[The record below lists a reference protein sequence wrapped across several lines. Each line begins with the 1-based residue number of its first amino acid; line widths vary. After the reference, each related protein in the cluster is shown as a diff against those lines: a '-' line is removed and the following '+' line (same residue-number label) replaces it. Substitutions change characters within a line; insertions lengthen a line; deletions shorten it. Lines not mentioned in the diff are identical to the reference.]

1 MTKPQSRVIQQPQR
15 PHVRAAIL
23 SMGDELTLGQKLDS
37 NSQWLAQQLTARGI
51 VPVEHVT
58 VPDDLD
64 ATVATLRRLA
74 GAVDVIVSTGGLGPT
89 ADDLVREALARA
101 SDDALVEDAGSVG
114 QIEGYFRGRG
124 RSMPALNRV
133 QALRPS
139 RGVSL
144 RNDHGT
150 APGLSAKIGEC
161 DVFCTP
167 GPPREM
173 MPMFVASVG
182 PKLRPM
188 TGRIVLTRALHC
200 FGIGE
205 SDLATRLGL
214 LMERGRNPLVG
225 TTASGGVV
233 SIRIRYEGESNA
245 AMASAAMEETE
256 RAARAAGA
264 PFLFGAEDD
273 SLPSVVLEA
282 LKVGGKTLAVVE
294 SCTGGMVG
302 EMLTEVAGSS
312 AAFVGGWITYS
323 NELKTSQVGV
333 PAELLAR
340 FGAVSTEVASAM
352 AVGGVHRSGAEFA
365 LAITGIAGPDGGS
378 AAKPVGTVWIALAER
393 VARDSAADGIPIA
406 DVRQFRMG
414 NDRRSVREWSARAA
428 LMMLWMRLQGV
439 KAPMLREFVAAP

>member
-1 MTKPQSRVIQQPQR
+1 MANTEARMDQRSQS
-15 PHVRAAIL
+15 PHARGAIL
-23 SMGDELTLGQKLDS
+23 SMGDELTLGQKLDT
-37 NSQWLAQQLTARGI
+37 NGQWLAQQLVDRGI

-74 GAVDVIVSTGGLGPT
+74 SVVDVIISTGGLGPT

-101 SDDALVEDAGSVG
+101 SDDVLVEDVESVR

-124 RSMPALNRV
+124 RSMSPLNRV

-139 RGVSL
+139 RGTSL
-144 RNDHGT
+144 RNGHGT
-150 APGLSAKIGEC
+150 APGLFAKIRAC
-161 DVFCTP
+161 DVFCMP

-173 MPMFVASVG
+173 MPMFAASVV
-182 PKLRPM
+182 PMLRPVA
-188 TGRIVLTRALHC
+188 GRAVLTRALHC

-205 SDLATRLGL
+205 SDLATRLGP

-233 SIRIRYEGESNA
+233 SIRIRYEGESDAAVANA
-245 AMASAAMEETE
+245 ATEEAE
-256 RAARAAGA
+256 RAARVAGA
-264 PFLFGAEDD
+264 PFLFGAGED
-273 SLPSVVLEA
+273 SLPSVVLDA
-282 LKVGGKTLAVVE
+282 LKADGKALAVVE
-294 SCTGGMVG
+294 SCTGGLVG
-302 EMLTEVAGSS
+302 EMLTEIAGSS

-323 NELKTSQVGV
+323 NELKKSLVGV
-333 PAELLAR
+333 PAELLESV
-340 FGAVSTEVASAM
+340 GAVSAEVASAM
-352 AVGGVHRSGAEFA
+352 AIGGVHRSGAGYA
-365 LAITGIAGPDGGS
+365 IAITGIAGPDGGS

-393 VARDSAADGIPIA
+393 SVGGVNDEPLIA

-428 LMMLWMRLQGV
+428 LMMLWMRLRGV
-439 KAPMLREFVAAP
+439 KAPMLREFVAGS

>member
-1 MTKPQSRVIQQPQR
+1 
-15 PHVRAAIL
+15 
-23 SMGDELTLGQKLDS
+23 MGDELTLGQKLDT
-37 NSQWLAQQLTARGI
+37 NGQWLAQQLVDRGI

-74 GAVDVIVSTGGLGPT
+74 SVVDVIISTGGLGPT

-101 SDDALVEDAGSVG
+101 SDDVLVEDVESVR

-124 RSMPALNRV
+124 RSMSPLNRV

-139 RGVSL
+139 RGTSL
-144 RNDHGT
+144 RNGHGT
-150 APGLSAKIGEC
+150 APGLFAKIGAC
-161 DVFCTP
+161 DVFCMP

-173 MPMFVASVG
+173 MPMFAASVV
-182 PKLRPM
+182 PVLRPVA
-188 TGRIVLTRALHC
+188 GRAVLTRALHC

-205 SDLATRLGL
+205 SDLATRLGP

-233 SIRIRYEGESNA
+233 SIRIRYEGESDAAVANA
-245 AMASAAMEETE
+245 ATEEAE
-256 RAARAAGA
+256 RAARVAGA
-264 PFLFGAEDD
+264 PFLFGAGED
-273 SLPSVVLEA
+273 SLPSVVLDA
-282 LKVGGKTLAVVE
+282 LKADGKTLAVVE
-294 SCTGGMVG
+294 SCTGGLVG
-302 EMLTEVAGSS
+302 EMLTEIAGSS

-323 NELKTSQVGV
+323 NELKKSLVGV
-333 PAELLAR
+333 PAELLESV
-340 FGAVSTEVASAM
+340 GAVSAEVASAM
-352 AVGGVHRSGAEFA
+352 AIGGVHRSGAGYA
-365 LAITGIAGPDGGS
+365 IAITGIAGPDGGS

-393 VARDSAADGIPIA
+393 SVGGANGEPSIS

-428 LMMLWMRLQGV
+428 LMMLWMRLRGV
-439 KAPMLREFVAAP
+439 KAPMLREFVAGS